1 MKAKFYFTILVALV
15 VLIVAPISCNDIE
28 STEKLTPLQPAN
40 LDVDAAT
47 WTNVLLTTPDQ
58 IAVPAP
64 KDVTDPTYVAELAA
78 IKDAQS
84 KLTNAQRNAI
94 EYWSGGG
101 VLRWNQIFRELVA
114 QYNLPP
120 APKADGSYPA
130 PDAENPFGDPAFPF
144 SNPPYAARAYSYVSA
159 TVYDALKSAWH
170 YKYLYN
176 RAAPYTV
183 DSSVEALVPK
193 TDLPAY
199 PSEEAVMSGA
209 AAEMLKLL
217 FPAAL
222 EKITLKA

>member
-1 MKAKFYFTILVALV
+1 MKAKFYFTILAALV
-15 VLIVAPISCNDIE
+15 VLIVTPISCNEIE
-28 STEKLTPLQPAN
+28 STEKLTPLQPAD

-47 WTNVLLTTPDQ
+47 WTNILLTTPDQ

-144 SNPPYAARAYSYVSA
+144 SNPPYAARAYSYVSVA
-159 TVYDALKSAWH
+159 QYDALKAAW
-170 YKYLYN
+170 YFKYLYN
-176 RAAPYTV
+176 RPSPSDV
-183 DSSVEALVPK
+183 DGGVRALLP
-193 TDLPAY
+193 TNGLPAY
-199 PSEEAVMSGA
+199 PSEAAVLSGVT
-209 AAEMLKLL
+209 AELLK
-217 FPAAL
+217 
-222 EKITLKA
+222 